1 MSSYT
6 LDEAL
11 DLFGIGKFQYFVI
24 AVGGLAYVAD
34 SMEIMV
40 LSFLGPIMKCK
51 YHIGPEE
58 ESAMATSVFV
68 GMCLGALVCG
78 ALSDRFGRKFGAIV
92 TGLLVSVGGVLS
104 AVVNSFGATLVA
116 RFIVGVGMG
125 GVPVAYSWVMEF
137 VPAKK
142 RGRVGVIVQSF
153 WTMGAI
159 FQVTVSWITLKTI
172 GYRWMLIITAVPIF
186 VLLGMFFCVP
196 ESIRYLL
203 AKGRYD
209 RANRLLRHMAKVNKM
224 QLPQG
229 NLKVIKQ
236 NSDEFEPMSR
246 KAKAICNNSYRHDT
260 IMLMIMWVSNA
271 AIYYGVVLLTTELIQ
286 INDDHAVTPKF
297 NGTNGR
303 MLLQQNVVESTDLQ
317 CSHLFTEQEFGE
329 LFLSAFSETPGMLL
343 TFFLVDRIGRKK
355 TQTFLFSVV
364 TICFT
369 LLYPIL
375 LRHLCCAP
383 FLARAARRKF

>member
-1 MSSYT
+1 
-6 LDEAL
+6 
-11 DLFGIGKFQYFVI
+11 
-24 AVGGLAYVAD
+24 
-34 SMEIMV
+34 
-40 LSFLGPIMKCK
+40 
-51 YHIGPEE
+51 
-58 ESAMATSVFV
+58 
-68 GMCLGALVCG
+68 
-78 ALSDRFGRKFGAIV
+78 
-92 TGLLVSVGGVLS
+92 
-104 AVVNSFGATLVA
+104 
-116 RFIVGVGMG
+116 
-125 GVPVAYSWVMEF
+125 
-137 VPAKK
+137 
-142 RGRVGVIVQSF
+142 
-153 WTMGAI
+153 MGAI

-286 INDDHAVTPKF
+286 INDDHAVTRKF

-303 MLLQQNVVESTDLQ
+303 MLLQQNVVESAGLQ
-317 CSHLFTEQEFGE
+317 CSHLLRNKSLEN
-329 LFLSAFSETPGMLL
+329 S
-343 TFFLVDRIGRKK
+343 FFCV
-355 TQTFLFSVV
+355 
-364 TICFT
+364 
-369 LLYPIL
+369 
-375 LRHLCCAP
+375 LRNPRNATDVACG
-383 FLARAARRKF
+383 

>member
-1 MSSYT
+1 
-6 LDEAL
+6 
-11 DLFGIGKFQYFVI
+11 
-24 AVGGLAYVAD
+24 
-34 SMEIMV
+34 
-40 LSFLGPIMKCK
+40 
-51 YHIGPEE
+51 
-58 ESAMATSVFV
+58 
-68 GMCLGALVCG
+68 
-78 ALSDRFGRKFGAIV
+78 
-92 TGLLVSVGGVLS
+92 
-104 AVVNSFGATLVA
+104 
-116 RFIVGVGMG
+116 MG
-125 GVPVAYSWVMEF
+125 
-137 VPAKK
+137 
-142 RGRVGVIVQSF
+142 
-153 WTMGAI
+153 
-159 FQVTVSWITLKTI
+159 
-172 GYRWMLIITAVPIF
+172 
-186 VLLGMFFCVP
+186 
-196 ESIRYLL
+196 
-203 AKGRYD
+203 
-209 RANRLLRHMAKVNKM
+209 H
-224 QLPQG
+224 G

-364 TICFT
+364 IICFT
-369 LLYPIL
+369 LLYFIDDQGLTTDTAVLAIVRACIL
-375 LRHLCCAP
+375 GTFTVVYIYTPERYDTKIRSTAMGILVAGSRLGSMASP
-383 FLARAARRKF
+383 FISVSLPERGYVKLTFLIYLII